1 MRTIDELVNTTEPGW
16 ELVKDWIS
24 KAKNKIEILPCDSI
38 KAKDASYKTQVS
50 TRSPMGAIIFATGG
64 LFVNNGWIRV
74 LGSGHQKLN
83 RSLPDWNLGKTLK
96 QFGEVAPLL
105 LIADDAVGGY
115 FAINGGKLGSD
126 LGKVYYIAPESL
138 DWEPLDLTY
147 TDFLNFCFN
156 GNLNKFYEHL
166 RWKNCDDEVLKLDG
180 NQVYNFYP
188 PLWTKEGKSISKSSR
203 KVIST
208 EEQYHFNIDARKQLG
223 LDKD

>member
-1 MRTIDELVNTTEPGW
+1 MTL
-16 ELVKDWIS
+16 LAAIS
-24 KAKNKIEILPCDSI
+24 L
-38 KAKDASYKTQVS
+38 
-50 TRSPMGAIIFATGG
+50 
-64 LFVNNGWIRV
+64 
-74 LGSGHQKLN
+74 
-83 RSLPDWNLGKTLK
+83 
-96 QFGEVAPLL
+96 
-105 LIADDAVGGY
+105 
-115 FAINGGKLGSD
+115 INGGKLGSD

>member
-38 KAKDASYKTQVS
+38 KAKDALYKTQVS

-115 FAINGGKLGSD
+115 FAN
-126 LGKVYYIAPESL
+126 
-138 DWEPLDLTY
+138 
-147 TDFLNFCFN
+147 
-156 GNLNKFYEHL
+156 
-166 RWKNCDDEVLKLDG
+166 
-180 NQVYNFYP
+180 
-188 PLWTKEGKSISKSSR
+188 
-203 KVIST
+203 
-208 EEQYHFNIDARKQLG
+208 
-223 LDKD
+223 